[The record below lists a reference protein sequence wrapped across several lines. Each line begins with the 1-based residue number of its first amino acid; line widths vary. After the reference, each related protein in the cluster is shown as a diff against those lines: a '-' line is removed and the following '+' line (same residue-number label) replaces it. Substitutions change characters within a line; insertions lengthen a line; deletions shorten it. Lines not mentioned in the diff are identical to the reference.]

1 MARESEHKKRPKK
14 RGAFGRVIRS
24 IFLMGFLAL
33 LAGVG
38 AFVYGQS
45 TLNAQG
51 PLDKSKIVTIK
62 RGMGTSAIARQL
74 ADQGVISDPAVFMA
88 ATYLLR
94 SKRGSLKAGEFEFP
108 PKASMNEVLK
118 RLQAGKSL
126 AYKVTIPEGWTTQN
140 ALKRIAAN
148 KVLVGEITIKPGEG
162 SLKPDT
168 YVFQRGTTRDALI
181 KRMQKA
187 QTRLL
192 DELWAKRQKGL
203 PIKTRKEA
211 LILASIVEKETG
223 IKSERPHVASVFI
236 NRLNKKMRLQT
247 DPTIIYGIVGGKGKM
262 DRPISKADIARK
274 TPYNTYQIDG
284 LPPTPIANPGAEA
297 LAAVLNPIKT
307 DDLFFVADGTGGHAF
322 AKTNKGHEANV
333 AKWRKI
339 ERARAKAAK
348 AAKAV
353 EAKAGGKEKA
363 STSAASIVEKGKTD
377 SKIVK
382 PSAAKS
388 DAKKPTAHKK
398 GNKQKTNAHKE
409 NANTAKSTTGKSAP
423 HSPVKKP

>member
-1 MARESEHKKRPKK
+1 
-14 RGAFGRVIRS
+14 
-24 IFLMGFLAL
+24 MGFLAL
-33 LAGVG
+33 LVGVG
-38 AFVYGQS
+38 AFVYGQT
-45 TLNAQG
+45 TLNAKG
-51 PLDKSKIVTIK
+51 PLSTSKIVTVK
-62 RGMGTSAIARQL
+62 RGMGTGAIAKLL
-74 ADQGVISDPAVFMA
+74 ADQGVISDPAIFMA
-88 ATYLLR
+88 ATYLYR
-94 SKRGSLKAGEFEFP
+94 SRRGSLKAGEFEIP
-108 PKASMNEVLK
+108 VGASMNEVLK

-168 YVFQRGTTRDALI
+168 YIFQRGTTRNALI

-187 QTRLL
+187 QSKLM

-203 PIKTRKEA
+203 PIKTRAEA
-211 LILASIVEKETG
+211 LTLASIVEKETG

-262 DRPISKADIARK
+262 DRPLTKADIAKK

-297 LAAVLNPIKT
+297 LAAVLNPLKT

-322 AKTNKGHEANV
+322 AKTNKGHVANV

-339 ERARAKAAK
+339 ERDRAKAAK
-348 AAKAV
+348 ANKTTAA
-353 EAKAGGKEKA
+353 GKEKKA
-363 STSAASIVEKGKTD
+363 TSLAPVENGKTD
-377 SKIVK
+377 SKLTK
-382 PSAAKS
+382 PSVA
-388 DAKKPTAHKK
+388 
-398 GNKQKTNAHKE
+398 KTNAKTITKKAIE
-409 NANTAKSTTGKSAP
+409 KAP
-423 HSPVKKP
+423 KKTPKKAIKKTS